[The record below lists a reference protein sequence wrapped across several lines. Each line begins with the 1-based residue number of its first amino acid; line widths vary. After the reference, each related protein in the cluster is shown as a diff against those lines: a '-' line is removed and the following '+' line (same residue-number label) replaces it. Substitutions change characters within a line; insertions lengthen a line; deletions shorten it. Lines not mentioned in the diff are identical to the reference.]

1 MGSWSPAKLLCLSVL
16 GHLVS
21 LLAGQHFSMNKCTHE
36 CPPLNRDMP
45 QIPNHRLKNYT
56 ETSPSCRPKAVIF
69 ITVRNKIICAHPD
82 VKWVQEAIRFL
93 DESAAAQKMTGG
105 KEDRGKFE
113 KLTGVTGPPTT
124 QVDGGESTVPATTL
138 VPKAANTPVSTTISP
153 SPSPTPAF
161 SEEEMA
167 LTTSPGLPASIFSS
181 SVSFSDSLLVGSTSS
196 MTGEKNLDAVLV
208 FQGTETS
215 SIKAISTRMTPILE
229 SSDSGPLAKGEI
241 SEEMPTISYP
251 GEEVMGKSEDHSEPV
266 EERDFTTENPIIS
279 EEASTVLTLTNPFS
293 NLATDV
299 AEHYFP
305 VSIPASESPNKG
317 LVSRTNLP
325 SKFEEP
331 AHATVDPQRLE
342 VAITAIPDSPQA
354 ATRRQAFGLLAFLG
368 FLFCLGVAMFA
379 YQSLQ
384 SCPRR
389 MAGEVV
395 EGLRYIPRSCGS
407 NSYVLVPV

>member
-1 MGSWSPAKLLCLSVL
+1 MGSWPPAKLLCLSVL

-21 LLAGQHFSMNKCTHE
+21 LLAGQHFSMSKCTHE

-56 ETSPSCRPKAVIF
+56 ATSPSCRPKAIIF
-69 ITVRNKIICAHPD
+69 FTARNKIICADPD
-82 VKWVQEAIRFL
+82 VKWVQEAVRFL
-93 DESAAAQKMTGG
+93 DESAAAQKMTQG

-113 KLTGVTGPPTT
+113 KLMGVTGPPTT
-124 QVDGGESTVPATTL
+124 QVNGGESTVPATTL
-138 VPKAANTPVSTTISP
+138 APEAANTPVSTTVSP

-167 LTTSPGLPASIFSS
+167 LMTSPGLPASIVSS
-181 SVSFSDSLLVGSTSS
+181 SVSFSDSLLVGSTSA
-196 MTGEKNLDAVLV
+196 MEGEKTLDT
-208 FQGTETS
+208 GTETS
-215 SIKAISTRMTPILE
+215 SIKAISATVTPIPE
-229 SSDSGPLAKGEI
+229 SSDSGPLAKGEM
-241 SEEMPTISYP
+241 SEEMPTLSYP
-251 GEEVMGKSEDHSEPV
+251 GEEVMGQSEDHPEPV
-266 EERDFTTENPIIS
+266 EESDFTTENPIIS

-305 VSIPASESPNKG
+305 ASIPASESPNQG
-317 LVSRTNLP
+317 LVSRTSLP
-325 SKFEEP
+325 SKFEET